1 MSNVGHTMDLLYAFI
16 ILALVATTLSLVLGL
31 FVMGSGGNTDQMVST
46 TLMWA
51 RVGLQG
57 FTFLLLIAALLLQ
70 SG

>member
-1 MSNVGHTMDLLYAFI
+1 MSDVGHTMDLLFAFI

-46 TLMWA
+46 SLMWT